1 MDKTQ
6 KIVEYF
12 LEKLNEKN
20 FDLSDVRKALEKEN
34 YPEEEIRSVVKMLD
48 NELHRQAFDKVNQS
62 SRINLMGLGL
72 VLVGIGLVV
81 TVGTFT
87 GLIPSGNSF
96 ILAYGPILGGISI
109 SVSAYLSKKRNK
121 TARGKFENPN
131 RKW

>member
-1 MDKTQ
+1 
-6 KIVEYF
+6 
-12 LEKLNEKN
+12 
-20 FDLSDVRKALEKEN
+20 
-34 YPEEEIRSVVKMLD
+34 MLD